1 MTTTSPVENLI
12 AKAIAQKP
20 AISISDLK
28 ATHLVDFLNIKHHGS
43 STVSGTVSSVLKGL
57 GSAIAPKKTITSGT
71 SGTSGSGAQQTQ
83 TQQTQQQAPKQPTT
97 TYTLLDYQTLLCT
110 PYTGF

>member
-57 GSAIAPKKTITSGT
+57 GSAIAPKKTTT